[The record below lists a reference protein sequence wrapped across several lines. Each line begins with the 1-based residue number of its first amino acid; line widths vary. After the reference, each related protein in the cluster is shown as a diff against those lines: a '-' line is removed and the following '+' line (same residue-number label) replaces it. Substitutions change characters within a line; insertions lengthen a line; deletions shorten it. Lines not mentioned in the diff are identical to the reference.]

1 MERLDDAVRRILRV
15 KLASGI
21 FEKGLPSSRV
31 NAGDVSK
38 LALPENRKIARQAV
52 RESMVL
58 LKNNNQTLPID
69 PSKNILV
76 IGDGAQRIT
85 KATGGW
91 TLSWQ
96 GNNHSNDEFPNATS
110 IIDGIEEIVN
120 KSGGKMFFSENG
132 DFSNDVDVVV
142 AVYGED
148 PYAEFQGDRENLDF
162 ISNEFDTKILENY
175 KDQGVPVV
183 SVFLSGRPMWTNP
196 EMNNSDSFIAAW
208 LPGSEGGGVA
218 DLLFRVDPTYD
229 FTGRLS
235 FSWPSKASVSENN
248 EKLFELGYGL
258 SYDSNLIVDSLL
270 EDSGLEDSGLAST
283 GQFYSKGAVVP
294 PWKLWLISGDLEKQI
309 ASFPTSV
316 GGLII
321 SKTDHLAQEDAL
333 RINWT
338 MGEET
343 RYSPSDDGD
352 YFRISTEQPDNM
364 TRQSNGAMKL
374 AFNAKS
380 LSGPNE
386 VIRIGQ
392 CDITLNCNKTLEIE
406 IDNEWTEYLISLKDF
421 ENLGIDMSSITSSIL
436 IKAKP
441 GVDIGISNI
450 RLE

>member
-1 MERLDDAVRRILRV
+1 
-15 KLASGI
+15 
-21 FEKGLPSSRV
+21 
-31 NAGDVSK
+31 
-38 LALPENRKIARQAV
+38 
-52 RESMVL
+52 
-58 LKNNNQTLPID
+58 
-69 PSKNILV
+69 
-76 IGDGAQRIT
+76 
-85 KATGGW
+85 
-91 TLSWQ
+91 
-96 GNNHSNDEFPNATS
+96 
-110 IIDGIEEIVN
+110 
-120 KSGGKMFFSENG
+120 
-132 DFSNDVDVVV
+132 
-142 AVYGED
+142 
-148 PYAEFQGDRENLDF
+148 
-162 ISNEFDTKILENY
+162 
-175 KDQGVPVV
+175 
-183 SVFLSGRPMWTNP
+183 MWTNP
-196 EMNNSDSFIAAW
+196 EINNSDSFIAAW
-208 LPGSEGGGVA
+208 LPGSEGGGIA

-235 FSWPSKASVSENN
+235 FSWPSKALVSENN

-258 SYDSNLIVDSLL
+258 SYDSNLIVDSLP

-352 YFRISTEQPDNM
+352 YFRISTDQPDNM

-380 LSGPNE
+380 FSASNE
-386 VIRIGQ
+386 KIQIGQ
-392 CDITLNCNKTLEIE
+392 CDINLDCNQTLEIE
-406 IDNEWTEYLISLKDF
+406 INNEWTEYMISLKDF

-441 GVDIGISNI
+441 GVEIGISNI